1 MRINKFKRYIAS
13 LVAASVGVSLL
24 APQIPVWADT
34 TSTRTIKFDLGK
46 YSQFTGTT
54 LPYIITDN
62 MTGRVEV
69 KDAMRNSSG
78 YGNNVDNNDLI
89 PTDTLYNLQD
99 TKSTAGSSL
108 EMPWWNYAWTAG
120 LTGTDGISTDT
131 TSKKDNSYEHQVN
144 EYIAGRI
151 STAPQPPT
159 ASWNG
164 VRFDF
169 PGYRL
174 VGWTE
179 NTGVSD
185 RAINKLPETFPYRT
199 ETTYTAHYK
208 SDGTKFKITT
218 SYKAGE
224 DTKAPVNDA
233 NPQTNTKTVE
243 VERTTDAT
251 YQTPTLNIPG
261 YKIADNPSVAIKN
274 TDGTTAKIGA
284 IDATYDNYGWWMDDD
299 KHLQGQVFN
308 KNLEVTYTYVPDR
321 GRNFSVD
328 IKHIILASDGTV
340 DKTQTERKSFHAEEK
355 ISDTGATELKTV
367 GPRADLIAPK
377 AGETEARY
385 ILVTE
390 NDATNPLAKAPE
402 LTKGN
407 EANAS
412 SHITAIEPQA
422 NGSYFD
428 ANHKLVGNM
437 PNQNVAV
444 TYVYKPNPNY
454 RLNVK
459 VSYVDTDGNS
469 LTDKVLEEV
478 ANIPDFAYLS
488 SGTDSRV
495 EIDNGTIILK
505 LNPNTTIDIPYPD
518 LSNLGYIN
526 PRYSRTNERLDGDV
540 TPDSTNHKLAV
551 LIENN
556 SYEVKVTYQKDPAR
570 LGTILFDADSNA
582 ELEYGSPVEAER
594 DIGGNALV
602 ITNEVAR
609 NFPTIKPRLGY
620 EVDGYYDGDTKVAD
634 ENKEV
639 TYNPEAGDNI
649 YELGVPTTGSTTNF
663 KLIAKVRKAA
673 GWKDYT
679 LEYEGGENGSMSES
693 PKTIS
698 LYSNDADGNQRT
710 LTWETISDENNEEFV
725 GLVPETTAEAGYEIR
740 WYDENNN
747 QIITSGTRQTNI
759 LDYPNRTRF
768 IAKAV
773 STAPLSVNT
782 PSLTTEINPITGN
795 VELKFTTINP
805 DPRVNYVITDEN
817 GDIVKV
823 INASDLNDLHKILVD
838 PTITPGNTYKVYE
851 VMPGADIGDNIS
863 ETPEADRSPE
873 MPITTPVVVDPS
885 VSIDSSGKAKA
896 VFEPITP
903 GMSYAIIGPSG
914 DVVLPWTDPTATNL
928 VIENLDPDTTYT
940 IVAKPSTSPDSETSR
955 MPGMN
960 FTTVPQST
968 NNKIILINQADIRV
982 EEPAGLSLDNV
993 RAGTPVV
1000 LRANPLNADGDTF
1013 RGANGGWELIS
1024 GNVDPATIVS
1034 DGNTLYG
1041 FTMPRG
1047 NVVLRARYGSANS
1060 GTWVPATVS
1069 DAQRRPEDI
1078 GTSNPDI
1085 NVAGTYRVYTE
1096 RKEATPSNARALT
1109 EGANGR
1115 ETFRGLFQISS
1126 KVQVHN
1132 THTSTWED
1140 YIPSTS
1146 IQILTSINT
1155 GALTRT
1161 NREYAIYK
1169 LEAGADPTLVY
1180 TLGDTDY
1187 ENAQFSLELENGK
1200 EYIFVYS
1207 EAETYKIAIK
1217 DSRTDLSLANISI
1230 RYDAPP
1236 TALSNYSSRIVVPA
1250 VGTETIGRDGVRYI
1264 YRGLSSSATSFE
1276 EVDVNQNLR
1285 QEDTTIYAYYEDDSI
1300 QRADE
1305 ENELRDLINNVNSL
1319 NSKNRIKPAID
1330 EATEVLNKL
1339 SPRKATKEELQA
1351 AIDSL
1356 TAALDSLT
1364 PINNGGGSS
1373 GGGSGSSNTG
1383 AKSTGTSTGLN
1394 NGITWYRTYSVGTD
1408 GSWKLLDKDNH
1419 VWVFE
1424 SNDGTRVVGWA
1435 NLAYTYNGVRRVE
1448 TYHFRADGIM
1458 DYGWFKDE
1466 SGKWFYMSEN
1476 HDGFFGHLI
1485 RGWYKDEK
1493 DGKWYY
1499 LSPIDGHMHTGWN
1512 SIKNVWYFLHPQNN
1526 VEPTWKYNEN
1536 THKWEYIGNASV
1548 RPLGAMYENE
1558 RTPDNYFVDENGAW
1572 VEGK

>member
-13 LVAASVGVSLL
+13 LVAASMGVSLL

-54 LPYIITDN
+54 LPDIVTN
-62 MTGRVEV
+62 RTGLVEV
-69 KDAMRNSSG
+69 KEAMRNSSG
-78 YGNNVDNNDLI
+78 YGNNVDNNTLI
-89 PTDTLYNLQD
+89 PVDTLYNLQD
-99 TKSTAGSSL
+99 TKSTAGASL
-108 EMPWWNYAWTAG
+108 EMPWWNYAWIAAA
-120 LTGTDGISTDT
+120 TGTT
-131 TSKKDNSYEHQVN
+131 TADKKANSYEGQLN
-144 EYIAGRI
+144 AYNAGTI
-151 STAPQPPT
+151 TNPPSYPT
-159 ASWNG
+159 GVSWNG
-164 VRFDF
+164 VPFNF

-179 NTGVSD
+179 NRGVKD
-185 RAINKLPETFPYRT
+185 EAINKLPENFPYRT

-218 SYKAGE
+218 KYEAGT
-224 DTKAPVNDA
+224 DKAPVNDA
-233 NPQTNTKTVE
+233 NPQTDTKMVE
-243 VERTTDAT
+243 VERTTDDT

-261 YKIADNPSVAIKN
+261 YKIADNTSVVIKN
-274 TDGTTAKIGA
+274 TDGSTAKKNVGTSA
-284 IDATYDNYGWWMDDD
+284 ERDATYEDYGWSMDDD
-299 KHLQGQVFN
+299 KHLQGEVFN
-308 KNLEVTYTYVPDR
+308 KNLEVTYTYVPDTD
-321 GRNFSVD
+321 RNFSVD
-328 IKHIILASDGTV
+328 IKHIILASDGTE
-340 DKTQTERKSFHAEEK
+340 DKTQTERKSFHAEEP
-355 ISDTGATELKTV
+355 ISSTGATELKTV
-367 GPRADLIAPK
+367 GPRADLIEPK

-390 NDATNPLAKAPE
+390 NDATNPNAKAPK
-402 LTKGN
+402 LTRGN
-407 EANAS
+407 TANAR

-428 ANHKLVGNM
+428 ANHKLVGSM

-478 ANIPDFAYLS
+478 ATNPAFAYLS

-495 EIDNGTIILK
+495 GIDNGTIILK
-505 LNPNTTIDIPYPD
+505 LNPNTNIDVPYPD
-518 LSNLGYIN
+518 LSALGYLA
-526 PRYSRTNERLDGDV
+526 PTYSRTNARLDGDV
-540 TPDSTNHKLAV
+540 TPDSANNKLTV
-551 LIENN
+551 LIQNN
-556 SYEVKVTYQKDPAR
+556 SFEVKVTYQKDPAR
-570 LGTILFDADSNA
+570 LGTILFDSDSNA

-602 ITNEVAR
+602 ITNEVAA
-609 NFPTIKPRLGY
+609 NFPTIKPSLGY
-620 EVDGYYDGDTKVAD
+620 EVDGYYDGDTKVANK
-634 ENKEV
+634 NKEV
-639 TYNPEAGDNI
+639 IPNPADGSPI
-649 YELGVPTTGSTTNF
+649 YELESTTNNF
-663 KLIAKVRKAA
+663 KLVAKVRKAA
-673 GWKDYT
+673 GWKDYI
-679 LEYEGGENGSMSES
+679 LEYDGGEKGQMSES

-698 LYSNDADGNQRT
+698 LYPNDADGNPRAI
-710 LTWETISDENNEEFV
+710 TWADITNETNEEFA
-725 GLVPETTAEAGYEIR
+725 GLVPGTSAESGYEIR
-740 WYDENNN
+740 WYYERNN
-747 QIITSGTRQTNI
+747 QIITSVTNSTNI
-759 LDYPNRTRF
+759 IDYPSGSTF

-823 INASDLNDLHKILVD
+823 INASDLNDLHKILSD
-838 PTITPGNTYKVYE
+838 SRITPGNNYKAYE
-851 VMPGADIGDNIS
+851 VMPGANIGANIS

-873 MPITTPVVVDPS
+873 TEITTPVAVDPS
-885 VSIDSSGKAKA
+885 VSIDSAGNAKA

-914 DVVLPWTDPTATNL
+914 DVVLPWTDPTGTNL
-928 VIENLDPDTTYT
+928 VIENLAPDTPYT

-955 MPGMN
+955 MPGKN
-960 FTTVPQST
+960 FTTVAQST

-1000 LRANPLNADGDTF
+1000 LRANPLNAAGDTF

-1126 KVQVHN
+1126 KVQVYN

-1187 ENAQFSLELENGK
+1187 ENAQFSVELENGK

-1339 SPRKATKEELQA
+1339 TPRKATKEELQA

-1356 TAALDSLT
+1356 TAALNSLT